1 MSQIGQRAYDAVIS
15 PATVLACKPNHKRFH
30 LRRDAWAAG
39 IGTTAGTV
47 ELQRDQSAI
56 PGEKGIRQPE
66 PRRQVSSEDAILG
79 RQVFISQ
86 QQFLI
91 DKARYK
97 GQQACPVESIVHDR
111 KFMIAAS
118 TCSVGVREPPHRAGI
133 LTIVR
138 PAKSWHVQWE
148 TNPTGGRVRDPVAWV
163 AFVEETNRMKPTDKA
178 ILGMVSESPGG
189 NVSEPRSGLDKKII
203 RRPSPLW
210 SGEGSMTWRRLT
222 E

>member
-1 MSQIGQRAYDAVIS
+1 MSQIGQRTYDAVIS

-30 LRRDAWAAG
+30 LRRDPWTAG
-39 IGTTAGTV
+39 IATTAGTV
-47 ELQRDQSAI
+47 ELQRHQASI
-56 PGEKGIRQPE
+56 PGEKRIRLGNARDILPSFAAESFCDLGQSGSLRIRQPE

-91 DKARYK
+91 DEARYK

-133 LTIVR
+133 LTIR
-138 PAKSWHVQWE
+138 AYELDSALLA
-148 TNPTGGRVRDPVAWV
+148 RA
-163 AFVEETNRMKPTDKA
+163 
-178 ILGMVSESPGG
+178 G
-189 NVSEPRSGLDKKII
+189 NDEIQL
-203 RRPSPLW
+203 
-210 SGEGSMTWRRLT
+210 
-222 E
+222 